1 MVLEVYCWIEIA
13 VLGRL
18 RGLIAVLNLAHT
30 RSLHSQATLR
40 LSSLFVL
47 TA

>member
-1 MVLEVYCWIEIA
+1 MVLEVYCWTGIA
-13 VLGRL
+13 VAGLL

-40 LSSLFVL
+40 LLSLFVS
-47 TA
+47 TI